1 MGVADLRAV
10 ALTPERIAGGIF
22 LSSEAGWNQIDADWR
37 FMLDSGTGFGFAD
50 KNDRLVAT
58 GLTVEF
64 PRYAW
69 ISMILVT
76 PDWRRQGL
84 ATRLMRD
91 CIDVLQKRGLVPALD
106 ASPEGRQVYL
116 RLGFRDAGTSTR
128 LVGDLSRE
136 PMPADGI
143 ATTTIDAA
151 DLAEITAYDAR
162 SSGTDRSALLGH
174 LRQRLPAAALVARRN
189 GRVTGFVMA
198 RLGRMSAQIGPLV
211 ADDDA
216 TAIGLL
222 ARAGASAGGPIC
234 LDLFDQRTAVRQW
247 LDARGF
253 VPVTRFIRMVLGP
266 EAIFPADHRTYVI
279 AGPELG

>member
-1 MGVADLRAV
+1 MGVADLRPV
-10 ALTPERIAGGIF
+10 ALTPERVPGGIL
-22 LSSEAGWNQIDADWR
+22 LSSEAGWNQIEADWR
-37 FMLDSGTGFGFAD
+37 FMLGAGSGFGFTD
-50 KNDRLVAT
+50 RSDRLVAT

-84 ATRLMRD
+84 ATRLMQD
-91 CIDVLQKRGLVPALD
+91 CIDALAGRGLVPALD

-128 LVGDLSRE
+128 LAGDLSRE
-136 PMPADGI
+136 PPRSGPADAAPIG
-143 ATTTIDAA
+143 AA
-151 DLAEITAYDAR
+151 DLPEIAAYDAR
-162 SSGTDRSALLGH
+162 SSGTDRSTLLDH
-174 LRQRLPAAALVARRN
+174 LWRRLPGAALVARRD

-198 RLGRMSAQIGPLV
+198 RPGRLSAQIGPLV

-222 ARAGASAGGPIC
+222 ARAGAAARGPVC
-234 LDLFDQRTAVRQW
+234 LDLFDQRTATRQW

-253 VPVTRFIRMVLGP
+253 APVTRFIRMVLGP
-266 EAIFPADHRTYVI
+266 EEIFPSDHRVHVI

>member
-1 MGVADLRAV
+1 
-10 ALTPERIAGGIF
+10 
-22 LSSEAGWNQIDADWR
+22 
-37 FMLDSGTGFGFAD
+37 
-50 KNDRLVAT
+50 
-58 GLTVEF
+58 
-64 PRYAW
+64 
-69 ISMILVT
+69 
-76 PDWRRQGL
+76 
-84 ATRLMRD
+84 
-91 CIDVLQKRGLVPALD
+91 
-106 ASPEGRQVYL
+106 
-116 RLGFRDAGTSTR
+116 
-128 LVGDLSRE
+128 
-136 PMPADGI
+136 
-143 ATTTIDAA
+143 
-151 DLAEITAYDAR
+151 
-162 SSGTDRSALLGH
+162 
-174 LRQRLPAAALVARRN
+174 
-189 GRVTGFVMA
+189 MA